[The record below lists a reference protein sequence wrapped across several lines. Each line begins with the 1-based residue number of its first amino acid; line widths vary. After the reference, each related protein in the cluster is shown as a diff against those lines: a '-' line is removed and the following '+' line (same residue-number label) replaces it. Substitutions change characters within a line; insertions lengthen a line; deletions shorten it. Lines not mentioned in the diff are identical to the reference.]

1 MPTGA
6 QLIVGAVLFPIGSA
20 LLLALIPERSDRARN
35 TMAIFIAA
43 VTAAMVLMILP
54 EVLQG
59 RIAFIS
65 VLTIFPGLE
74 LAFRADPLAILF
86 GVIAAVLWVFT
97 VVYSTGYMA
106 HETDRR
112 RYFVFFILSLGT
124 TMGIAFSA
132 NLFVLYLFYELLTI
146 FTYPLVI
153 HTGGKKS
160 QVAGKRYIIYSFV
173 GAAFVL
179 AALVMTYTLT
189 GTLDFTPG
197 GIVHPAVGQ
206 AGLWRLIFVCF
217 VIGFGVKAAIMPLH
231 AWLPAAMVAPTP
243 VSALLHAVAVVK
255 SGVFSQLR
263 VMYSVY
269 GSEALSV
276 LQLSLF
282 VIVLV
287 SITILVAS
295 VIALKQD
302 VLKRRLAYSTISQLS
317 YIILGAGLLTSLGL
331 TGGLLHLLNH
341 ALLKIT
347 LFFCA
352 GAIITVT
359 GKEKISE
366 MAGVGRQMPLTML
379 AFTICSIG
387 MIGLPPTNGL
397 ISKLFLMAGSVEV
410 GHPAVIVV
418 LITSALLNAAYFVP
432 IIITAFFKK
441 GDFAPHP
448 GAEAPLSML
457 GPIVLLALLCLVV
470 GIKLDLT
477 VPFIQSIA
485 GYLF

>member
-1 MPTGA
+1 LPTGA

-189 GTLDFTPG
+189 GTLDFTPAALFIPPWARRGYG
-197 GIVHPAVGQ
+197 GSSS
-206 AGLWRLIFVCF
+206 
-217 VIGFGVKAAIMPLH
+217 
-231 AWLPAAMVAPTP
+231 
-243 VSALLHAVAVVK
+243 SAL
-255 SGVFSQLR
+255 SS
-263 VMYSVY
+263 
-269 GSEALSV
+269 
-276 LQLSLF
+276 
-282 VIVLV
+282 
-287 SITILVAS
+287 AS
-295 VIALKQD
+295 AS
-302 VLKRRLAYSTISQLS
+302 KRRSCPFTPGFPQPWWRRRPSAPFFTLWPWLS
-317 YIILGAGLLTSLGL
+317 RAS
-331 TGGLLHLLNH
+331 
-341 ALLKIT
+341 
-347 LFFCA
+347 
-352 GAIITVT
+352 
-359 GKEKISE
+359 
-366 MAGVGRQMPLTML
+366 
-379 AFTICSIG
+379 
-387 MIGLPPTNGL
+387 
-397 ISKLFLMAGSVEV
+397 
-410 GHPAVIVV
+410 
-418 LITSALLNAAYFVP
+418 SASS
-432 IIITAFFKK
+432 
-441 GDFAPHP
+441 G
-448 GAEAPLSML
+448 
-457 GPIVLLALLCLVV
+457 
-470 GIKLDLT
+470 
-477 VPFIQSIA
+477 
-485 GYLF
+485 

>member
-6 QLIVGAVLFPIGSA
+6 QLIIGAVLFPIGSA
-20 LLLALIPERSDRARN
+20 LLLALIPERSVKARN
-35 TMAIFIAA
+35 STAILIAA
-43 VTAAMVLMILP
+43 ITATMVVMILP
-54 EVLQG
+54 GVADG
-59 RIAFIS
+59 KIAFVS
-65 VLTIFPGLE
+65 LLTIFPGLE

-86 GVIAAVLWVFT
+86 GVIASILWVFT
-97 VVYSTGYMA
+97 VIYSTGYMA
-106 HETDRR
+106 HEKNHR
-112 RYFVFFILSLGT
+112 RYFVFFLLSLGA

-132 NLFVLYLFYELLTI
+132 NLFALYLFYELLTI

-153 HTGGKKS
+153 HTGGKEA
-160 QVAGKRYIIYSFV
+160 QAAGIRYIVYSFT

-179 AALVMTYTLT
+179 AALVMTYSLT

-197 GIVHPAVGQ
+197 GIVCPAANQ
-206 AGLWRLIFVCF
+206 AALWQLIFVCF
-217 VIGFGVKAAIMPLH
+217 IIGFGVKAAVMPLH

-255 SGVFSQLR
+255 SGVFSLLR
-263 VMYSVY
+263 VMYSIY
-269 GSEALSV
+269 GTEALLV
-276 LQLSLF
+276 LKLGLL
-282 VIVLV
+282 VVVLV
-287 SITILVAS
+287 SITILAAS
-295 VIALKQD
+295 FIALKQD

-317 YIILGAGLLTSLGL
+317 YIILGAGLLSSLGL
-331 TGGLLHLLNH
+331 SGGLLHLLNH

-366 MAGVGRQMPLTML
+366 LAGVGKQMPLTML
-379 AFTICSIG
+379 AFSVCSVG

-397 ISKLFLMAGSVEV
+397 ISKLFLMAGSLEV

-432 IIITAFFKK
+432 IIITAFFRK
-441 GDFAPHP
+441 GDFKRGR
-448 GAEAPLSML
+448 GAEAPWSML
-457 GPIVLLALLCLVV
+457 GPIIILALLCLVA

-477 VPFIQSIA
+477 VPFVQGIA